1 MHRLS
6 CLFLLIVLG
15 AGSAHAEPDAVVHG
29 ADEYVALVGATLWD
43 GTGAPAMEDAVV
55 LLRKGAVV
63 RVGPRSSTRVPG
75 RATVMDVTGL
85 YIVPGLIDPH
95 VHFFQ
100 SAGLYTR
107 PDIIDL
113 RDTRPYEDDAQQ
125 IRESLDDTFRRY
137 LASGVTSVVD
147 VGGPLWNFEVRERA
161 NGALLAPRV
170 AASGPLISTVD
181 RPQLDLG
188 DPPIIRAEDPDH
200 ARALVREQLD
210 AGTDFIKIW
219 FILPAS
225 KDPYENIDVIRATI
239 DEAHAG
245 GVRVFVHATEL
256 ETARV
261 ALTEGA
267 DVLVHSVVDEPV
279 DEPFVQLLV
288 DEGALLTTTMVVFE
302 GYAEVLGQG
311 VNLMDVELRYG
322 DPTVMRSWG
331 EMAAVGPDVM
341 PPDKTAARV
350 ERLGQRMPTALANLT
365 TLWEAGV
372 VVSAGTDAGNI
383 GTLHGPSIHRELQLM
398 VEAGLT
404 PEQVL
409 TAVTRNAALV
419 FAEDPRVG
427 TLEPGKRADLLVL
440 EADPLADVAHL
451 QQLRYVVKGGAV
463 LDASQIL
470 TPNPADVVQRQV
482 DAYNARDI
490 DAFVGFYAEDVKLMR
505 HPSGE
510 VFAEG
515 REAMRETY
523 SAMFEAS
530 PELDCTVMTRT
541 VSGDYVVDHEFVT
554 GMRGGPPVRA
564 VAIYEVNGELI
575 QRVWFLP
582 KE

>member
-1 MHRLS
+1 MNRLL
-6 CLFLLIVLG
+6 CLCVVCVLG
-15 AGSAHAEPDAVVHG
+15 VCASAGASPVLHEPG
-29 ADEYVALVGATLWD
+29 GITALVGAVVWD
-43 GTGAPAMEDAVV
+43 GTGAPPIEDAVV
-55 LLRKGAVV
+55 VMEAGAITG
-63 RVGPRSSTRVPG
+63 VGPRDGTPIPAGATEVDVSG
-75 RATVMDVTGL
+75 RYV
-85 YIVPGLIDPH
+85 VPGLIDPH
-95 VHFFQ
+95 IHFFQ

-113 RDTRPYEDDAQQ
+113 RATRPYEDDARQ
-125 IRESLDDTFRRY
+125 IRDTLDATFRRY
-137 LASGVTSVVD
+137 LASGVTAVVD
-147 VGGPLWNFEVRERA
+147 VGGPMWNFEVRELA
-161 NGALLAPRV
+161 DGTLLAPRV
-170 AASGPLISTVD
+170 AVSGPLISTVD

-188 DPPIIRAEDPDH
+188 DPPIIRAQDPEH
-200 ARALVREQLD
+200 ARTLVRQQLE

-261 ALTEGA
+261 ALAEGA

-279 DEPFVQLLV
+279 DEAFVDQIAAN
-288 DEGALLTTTMVVFE
+288 GALLTTTLVVFE
-302 GYAEVLGQG
+302 GYAEVLGQA
-311 VNLMDVELRYG
+311 VDVMDIERRYG
-322 DPTVMRSWG
+322 DPVVMDSWS
-331 EMAAVGPDVM
+331 EMAAVGPDIV
-341 PPDKTAARV
+341 PPEKTAARV
-350 ERLGQRMPTALANLT
+350 QRLGERMPTAQANLVA
-365 TLWEAGV
+365 LWEAGV
-372 VVSAGTDAGNI
+372 PVSAGTDAGNI
-383 GTLHGPSIHRELQLM
+383 GTLHGPSIHRELALM

-409 TAVTRNAALV
+409 TAVTRNAAMV
-419 FAEDPRVG
+419 FDADPRVG
-427 TLEPGKRADLLVL
+427 TLEPGKLADLLVL
-440 EADPLADVAHL
+440 DADPLADVAHL

-463 LDASQIL
+463 LDAAKL
-470 TPNPADVVQRQV
+470 LAPNPADVVQRQV

-490 DAFVGFYAEDVKLMR
+490 DAFLSFYAEDVELMR

-510 VFAEG
+510 VFAHG
-515 REAMRETY
+515 LDQMRETY

-530 PELDCTVMTRT
+530 PELDCTIMNRT
-541 VSGDYVVDHEFVT
+541 VSNGYVVDHELVT

-564 VAIYEVNGELI
+564 VAIYEVEGDLI